1 MINKTNPNFKSLKAF
16 IFTFVFFITIMSVSA
31 FAMEDGAYLVTRN
44 TSYVN
49 PQTGQTV
56 DGGTNIALGES
67 MCASMIESQALVEQS
82 DGRTYVTLGIGMMSN
97 ITSVRIQVQS
107 GSGYS
112 EVPITLTG
120 SCQRDGDTCNHYRF
134 EVSSVD
140 NYISPIVY
148 VEPMGR
154 EVQFFVSLNSGSA
167 TAGTGNFVSEMVTQ
181 KVQEVETKEIET
193 QDNSTAQEVTES
205 VATSTSQDENLSETV
220 SVDTNSDSQIE
231 ETSNED
237 SIVNDESSANSE
249 SSENESNK
257 EDNSES
263 DTQNEDKDIMLLTE
277 NNTDSNS
284 SVNNSSVN
292 NSTETTT
299 NTNKSEAKAVESKS
313 SESTESSSSSVNIGV
328 IAIIAVVCVIAVG
341 GVLLYRKK
349 SR

>member
-16 IFTFVFFITIMSVSA
+16 IFTFVFFITIMPVSA

-82 DGRTYVTLGIGMMSN
+82 DGRIYVTLGIGMMSN

-181 KVQEVETKEIET
+181 KVQEVETKEIEM

-313 SESTESSSSSVNIGV
+313 SESTESSSSSVNVGV
-328 IAIIAVVCVIAVG
+328 IAIIAVVCVISVG

>member
-16 IFTFVFFITIMSVSA
+16 IFTFVFFITIMPVSA

-82 DGRTYVTLGIGMMSN
+82 DGRIYVTLGIGMMSN

-112 EVPITLTG
+112 EVLITLTG

-181 KVQEVETKEIET
+181 KVQEVETKEIEM

-249 SSENESNK
+249 SIENESNK

-263 DTQNEDKDIMLLTE
+263 STQNEDKDIMLLTE
-277 NNTDSNS
+277 NNTYS
-284 SVNNSSVN
+284 NSSVN

-299 NTNKSEAKAVESKS
+299 NTNKSEVKAVDSKS
-313 SESTESSSSSVNIGV
+313 NESTDNTLSSVNVGIIV
-328 IAIIAVVCVIAVG
+328 TIAVVCVIAVG